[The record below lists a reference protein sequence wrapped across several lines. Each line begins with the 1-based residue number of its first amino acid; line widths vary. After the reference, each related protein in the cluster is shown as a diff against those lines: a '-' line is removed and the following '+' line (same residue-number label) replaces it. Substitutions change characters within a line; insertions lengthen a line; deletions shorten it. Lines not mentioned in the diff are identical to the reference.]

1 MVDGLQQAQAAAQQ
15 QDWSL
20 VNQYLERF
28 IAPDR
33 ASGLSRSPTS
43 ADTTDA
49 KAQADAATQT
59 ALDLAIQSLVDGDF
73 QSRWDAAKLVPKFG
87 NAAIAPLIDLVQD
100 EDCDDEVRW
109 FAARLLGDF
118 NTPEVVIALAELL
131 QTAEDDELQAIAAA
145 ALANLG
151 STAIQALAELLDHPD
166 AQLSAVQALSQIR
179 TVETIEPLL
188 RVVNSP
194 QPTIRAIAV
203 EALGSFHHP
212 AVTPVLLKGLTDTAS
227 AVRREALVGLSRR
240 RDLLNEI
247 DLVAHIQPCLLDL
260 NLDVCCQAMI
270 ALGRL
275 GTDAAA
281 QALRQVLLSPNT
293 PMPLRV
299 DAARTLGWIE
309 SQTAL
314 DGLKEGLKLRQEA
327 VQVEIVRGLSQ
338 IQDTELRSQAASL
351 LAHAIT
357 HPSFPDTVRQAA
369 ALGLG
374 RLDQNTTLEPLIQ
387 LLADANSAVR
397 LHAIAALK
405 QLNPDATLTR
415 LQELRSQLDQ
425 DSALGQGVAIA
436 LQEW

>member
-33 ASGLSRSPTS
+33 SGRESASPEPTNPDS
-43 ADTTDA
+43 ETAEDAD
-49 KAQADAATQT
+49 TQT

-118 NTPEVVIALAELL
+118 NAPEVVLVLAELL
-131 QTAEDDELQAIAAA
+131 QTAEDDELQAIAAS

-151 STAIQALAELLDHPD
+151 STAIQSLADLLDHPD
-166 AQLSAVQALSQIR
+166 VQLSAVQALSQIR

-188 RVVNSP
+188 RVVDSP
-194 QPTIRAIAV
+194 QPQIRAITV

-212 AVTPVLLKGLTDTAS
+212 AVTPVLLKGLADTAS
-227 AVRREALVGLSRR
+227 TVRREALVGLSRR

-260 NLDVCCQAMI
+260 NLDVCGQAMV

-281 QALRQVLLSPNT
+281 KALQQVLHSPNT

-299 DAARTLGWIE
+299 NAARTLSWIE

-314 DGLKEGLKLRQEA
+314 DGLAEGLKLEQDD

-338 IQDTELRSQAASL
+338 IQDTDLRSQAAPL
-351 LAHAIT
+351 LAHAMT
-357 HPSFPDTVRQAA
+357 HPSFSDTVRQAA

-374 RLDQNTTLEPLIQ
+374 QLDQDTALEPLIQ
-387 LLADANSAVR
+387 LLADTNSAVR
-397 LHAIAALK
+397 FHAIAALK
-405 QLNPDATLTR
+405 QLNPNAAFTR
-415 LQELRSQLDQ
+415 LQELQQQLDEN
-425 DSALGQGVAIA
+425 SALGQGVAIA
-436 LQEW
+436 LREW

>member
-33 ASGLSRSPTS
+33 SDRTS
-43 ADTTDA
+43 ASFELADPVSETA
-49 KAQADAATQT
+49 EDAATQT

-118 NTPEVVIALAELL
+118 NAPEVVLVLAELL
-131 QTAEDDELQAIAAA
+131 QTAEDEELQAIAAA

-151 STAIQALAELLDHPD
+151 STAIQSLADLLEHPD
-166 AQLSAVQALSQIR
+166 AQLSAVQALSRIR

-188 RVVNSP
+188 RVVDSP
-194 QPTIRAIAV
+194 QPQIRAIAV

-227 AVRREALVGLSRR
+227 TVRREALVGLSRR
-240 RDLLNEI
+240 RDLLSEI
-247 DLVAHIQPCLLDL
+247 DLVAHIRPCLLDL
-260 NLDVCCQAMI
+260 NLDVCGQAMI

-275 GTDAAA
+275 GTHAAA
-281 QALRQVLLSPNT
+281 EALQQVLLSPNT
-293 PMPLRV
+293 PLPLRV

-314 DGLKEGLKLRQEA
+314 NGLAEGLKLEQDD

-338 IQDTELRSQAASL
+338 IQDPNLRSQAAPL
-351 LAHAIT
+351 LAYAMT
-357 HPSFPDTVRQAA
+357 HPSFTDSVRQAA

-374 RLDQNTTLEPLIQ
+374 QLDQDTALEPLIQ
-387 LLADANSAVR
+387 LLADTNSAVR
-397 LHAIAALK
+397 FHAIAALK
-405 QLNPDATLTR
+405 QLNPDAAFTR
-415 LQELRSQLDQ
+415 LQELQQQLDQ
-425 DSALGQGVAIA
+425 DSPLGQGVAIA